1 MTTGL
6 ERVFRPISLK
16 GYEGLPLYRE
26 VFMHYIHFLSPTDNT
41 VLKSKLD
48 KMIEGKLYKEARG
61 DERSLYGECEY
72 TFPSGET
79 KRLVALGTDMNGNP
93 MIPGVVRGEPIVPDK
108 H

>member
-1 MTTGL
+1 
-6 ERVFRPISLK
+6 
-16 GYEGLPLYRE
+16 
-26 VFMHYIHFLSPTDNT
+26 MHYIHFLSPTDST
-41 VLKSKLD
+41 IVVKSKLD
-48 KMIEGKLYKEARG
+48 KMIEGKLYKEAAG

-93 MIPGVVRGEPIVPDK
+93 MIPGVVRGPEVTPDK